1 MTYLG
6 EQTVVN
12 LNVHANFLRNW
23 GPKDIKCQYEVIY
36 CDEKGFI
43 CQQKLYGDRCR
54 AEHITL
60 PLKLQLEAHSH
71 RM

>member
-12 LNVHANFLRNW
+12 LNVHANFLWNW

-36 CDEKGFI
+36 C
-43 CQQKLYGDRCR
+43 
-54 AEHITL
+54 
-60 PLKLQLEAHSH
+60 
-71 RM
+71 